1 MSSPMRLRLWSN
13 WRAGICVRPIR
24 RKAPATEVA
33 GLGRDDE
40 LVAMAAKVGAQDITE
55 GGLGRARR
63 GPVIVGEVE
72 MGDSEIESPAADALF
87 DSADLPK
94 PKLCHKPS
102 EIAGNLS
109 PLLPQRLKSIFS

>member
-1 MSSPMRLRLWSN
+1 VIPRS
-13 WRAGICVRPIR
+13 
-24 RKAPATEVA
+24 K
-33 GLGRDDE
+33 
-40 LVAMAAKVGAQDITE
+40 
-55 GGLGRARR
+55 ARR
-63 GPVIVGEVE
+63 QI
-72 MGDSEIESPAADALF
+72 ALF